1 MQFELISCL
10 LLFKRYVALQL
21 FTPPTTSHHSYLQQK
36 RCLRE
41 KMSHRS
47 YLPRWFRA
55 ICPDIFSASYFVP
68 ELLDETKGRPISLL
82 EFFLPCLDSLVRPL
96 DLLGDLFWRDVL
108 GHGLN
113 Q

>member
-1 MQFELISCL
+1 LPCRASGYLGCCG
-10 LLFKRYVALQL
+10 
-21 FTPPTTSHHSYLQQK
+21 TGPTQ
-36 RCLRE
+36 
-41 KMSHRS
+41 
-47 YLPRWFRA
+47 RWFRA

-96 DLLGDLFWRDVL
+96 DLLGDLFYRDVL